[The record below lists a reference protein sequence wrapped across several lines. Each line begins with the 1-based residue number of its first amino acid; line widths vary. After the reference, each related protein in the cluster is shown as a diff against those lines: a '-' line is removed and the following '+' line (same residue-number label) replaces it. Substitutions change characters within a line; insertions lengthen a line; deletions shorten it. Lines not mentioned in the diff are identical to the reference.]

1 MIDLLTVED
10 SLADKPSFRWVIEEQ
25 EKDINDLE
33 AILEKV
39 SKGCKTFCDTGKAFC
54 DSMGPFTEGISD
66 LAEHFKADEEIKDAY
81 TTFSEHLEE
90 IKSFYSMLLEQAKR
104 SILSSMIEEMKKM
117 LKEVKLHRKA
127 FKEKSDE
134 LDTALNTNS
143 AKIPKK
149 KDDTID
155 AINSLAT
162 LSSIKVEFH
171 HTSVDYVHE
180 INKLQLGK
188 QFLVT
193 DKFLHLMY
201 SFYSFFHQGYLTLQH
216 IDPYLKNLNALM
228 QQKQSQRDES
238 LKKLESRHKKVA
250 ELKSNNYDG
259 LMITPKD
266 DSVLLEGYL
275 YKRSHNTFK
284 TWKRRYFMIKENQ
297 LHCQKRSKGS
307 KEEDNKIISEDL
319 RISQVKSTEEQD
331 RRYCFELIMP
341 TKKIFLQADSQKVK
355 EAWIKSLQCGI
366 EAAIHNTTSTNEV
379 SAEKSNGIPDENMK
393 SGNSPEILQ
402 LLSDIKTMPGNE
414 TCVDC
419 ASREPVWASIN
430 LGVTL
435 CIACSGIHRNLGVH
449 ISKVRSIEL
458 DIWEHEQCLLMLR
471 LGNSKVNAIYEHSI
485 VEPYRKPGV
494 SSNLT
499 DNELW
504 IRAKYDDKLFL
515 ENRDYVKVRLKK
527 RHQSVAAGSYKATS
541 ISYDPATIT
550 THHSSLKGR
559 AKRDGAMRPLSKIF
573 QNINRKKRGGSDGA
587 AYIDTEQDP
596 DEDGRALSPQYA
608 LLGTEEPNGDG
619 TTHTDTCVPD
629 NLLSNATLSSSSP
642 DLLTDNKDIED
653 AEVSL
658 NLNLIGPLA
667 LNNSLFVS
675 CRTADI
681 DSMYRYISEGADINF
696 RNSTSGDSTPLI
708 QAVHSNSR
716 EAVQLLL
723 IHGADVNQIDEKRQT
738 ALHHATIL
746 GHTDLACLLLKKG
759 ADHRRVNTDNKDA
772 LDIAVAEER
781 ASLVTVLRFIR
792 INDTSDPTSQQLL
805 NEFSKRPA
813 IENKR

>member
-1 MIDLLTVED
+1 MIDQLTIEA
-10 SLADKPSFRWVIEEQ
+10 SLADKPSFRWVLEEQ
-25 EKDINDLE
+25 EKDIIDLE
-33 AILEKV
+33 TILDKV
-39 SKGCKTFCDTGKAFC
+39 SKSCKTFCDTGKAFC
-54 DSMGPFTEGISD
+54 DSMGPFTESIHD
-66 LAEHFKADEEIKDAY
+66 LADHFKADEEIKDAY

-90 IKSFYSMLLEQAKR
+90 INSFYSMLLEQARR
-104 SILSSMIEEMKKM
+104 SILSSMIEDMKKM

-149 KDDTID
+149 KDDTLD
-155 AINSLAT
+155 AINSLST
-162 LSSIKVEFH
+162 LSDTKVEFH
-171 HTSVDYVHE
+171 HTAVDYVYE
-180 INKLQLGK
+180 ISRLQSGK

-228 QQKQSQRDES
+228 QQKQTQRDES
-238 LKKLESRHKKVA
+238 LKKLESRHKKVT
-250 ELKSNNYDG
+250 ELKNNDYDG

-297 LHCQKRSKGS
+297 LHCHKRSKGS
-307 KEEDNKIISEDL
+307 KEENNKIISEDL

-341 TKKIFLQADSQKVK
+341 SKKIFLQADSQKVK
-355 EAWIKSLQCGI
+355 DAWIKSLQCGI
-366 EAAIHNTTSTNEV
+366 EAAIHNTTATNEV
-379 SAEKSNGIPDENMK
+379 DNKKPNGIPDENMK
-393 SGNSPEILQ
+393 SGNSPEILK
-402 LLSDIKTMPGNE
+402 LLSDIKNMPGNDV
-414 TCVDC
+414 CADC
-419 ASREPVWASIN
+419 ANREPVWASIN
-430 LGVTL
+430 LGITL
-435 CIACSGIHRNLGVH
+435 CIMCSGIHRNLGVH

-471 LGNSKVNAIYEHSI
+471 LGNAKVNTIFEHLI
-485 VEPYRKPGV
+485 VDPYRKPGIA
-494 SSNLT
+494 SNLA
-499 DNELW
+499 EKEVW
-504 IRAKYDDKLFL
+504 IRAKYDEKLFL
-515 ENRDYVKVRLKK
+515 ENRDYIKVKVKK

-550 THHSSLKGR
+550 SHHSSLKVR
-559 AKRDGAMRPLSKIF
+559 TKRDVAMRPLSKIF

-596 DEDGRALSPQYA
+596 DDEGRAMSPQYA
-608 LLGTEEPNGDG
+608 LLGTEEPNGEG

-629 NLLSNATLSSSSP
+629 NLLSNATLSCSSP
-642 DLLTDNKDIED
+642 DLLSETENK
-653 AEVSL
+653 
-658 NLNLIGPLA
+658 
-667 LNNSLFVS
+667 SLFVS
-675 CRTADI
+675 SKLGDV
-681 DSMYRYISEGADINF
+681 DSMFRYICEGADINF
-696 RNSTSGDSTPLI
+696 RNSTSSDSTPLI

-723 IHGADVNQIDEKRQT
+723 IHGADVNQIDDKRQT

-746 GHTDLACLLLKKG
+746 GRTDLACLLLKKG

-792 INDTSDPTSQQLL
+792 INEASDPTSQQLL
-805 NEFSKRPA
+805 NEFSRRPA
-813 IENKR
+813 VDSER

>member
-1 MIDLLTVED
+1 
-10 SLADKPSFRWVIEEQ
+10 
-25 EKDINDLE
+25 
-33 AILEKV
+33 
-39 SKGCKTFCDTGKAFC
+39 
-54 DSMGPFTEGISD
+54 
-66 LAEHFKADEEIKDAY
+66 
-81 TTFSEHLEE
+81 
-90 IKSFYSMLLEQAKR
+90 
-104 SILSSMIEEMKKM
+104 
-117 LKEVKLHRKA
+117 
-127 FKEKSDE
+127 
-134 LDTALNTNS
+134 
-143 AKIPKK
+143 
-149 KDDTID
+149 
-155 AINSLAT
+155 
-162 LSSIKVEFH
+162 
-171 HTSVDYVHE
+171 
-180 INKLQLGK
+180 
-188 QFLVT
+188 
-193 DKFLHLMY
+193 
-201 SFYSFFHQGYLTLQH
+201 
-216 IDPYLKNLNALM
+216 
-228 QQKQSQRDES
+228 
-238 LKKLESRHKKVA
+238 
-250 ELKSNNYDG
+250 
-259 LMITPKD
+259 
-266 DSVLLEGYL
+266 
-275 YKRSHNTFK
+275 
-284 TWKRRYFMIKENQ
+284 MIKENQ